1 MASLVVA
8 QRDSIATPVVSA
20 DTGIVAAK
28 DTSKPAKLFNPV
40 VASVASLVFPGAG
53 QIYTGHYVMSGL
65 FILAEAGIG
74 LYGYQQYVYTAGLK
88 HNADSLADSAAK
100 YRNWTRPVGDS
111 TSINKKYEW
120 QLKADSA
127 NMEKIQIQNVLYQS
141 VAWMI
146 GVYYFNVLDALGSSG
161 IFKNDSHKN
170 PATAMWLSAIPGLG
184 LGQLYNGELSKAGFI
199 FMTQCNLIFL
209 AINEHLLMK
218 LCENY
223 EASVSPSNTD
233 EYSLFNGAEYNRWD
247 YVRSTAFKN
256 RNMYIWYSLGFWLY
270 GIFDAAVDAHL
281 HDAKIK
287 MKLEPDL
294 VPENREIGLRASI
307 DF

>member
-1 MASLVVA
+1 MA
-8 QRDSIATPVVSA
+8 QQDSIAKPKVSN
-20 DTGIVAAK
+20 DSGIVVAK
-28 DTSKPAKLFNPV
+28 DTAKPVKLFNPV
-40 VASVASLVFPGAG
+40 VASVASIVFPGAG

-88 HNADSLADSAAK
+88 HIADSLGALYASHKNWKRPGGDTTMIDSAFYFKLEADSAK
-100 YRNWTRPVGDS
+100 
-111 TSINKKYEW
+111 
-120 QLKADSA
+120 
-127 NMEKIQIQNVLYQS
+127 MEKQHIQNNLYQS
-141 VAWMI
+141 AAWML

-161 IFKNDSHKN
+161 IFKNDSHKD
-170 PATAMWLSAIPGLG
+170 ATTAIWLSAIPGLG
-184 LGQLYNGELSKAGFI
+184 LGQIYNGELSKAGFI
-199 FMTQCNLIFL
+199 FMTQCNLAML

-218 LCENY
+218 LCEDY
-223 EASVSPSNTD
+223 EASISPSNAD
-233 EYSLFNGAEYNRWD
+233 QYSLFTGAQHDRWD
-247 YVRSTAFKN
+247 YVRTTAFKN

-294 VPENREIGLRASI
+294 VPETREIGLRASI